1 MSFKS
6 RKFSLTD
13 ISKRKAAGV
22 RGVDGVWSEPSS
34 APLRALCRRA
44 RICMVVARQQ
54 GQKMVFMVQP
64 RQCISKARRPNLL
77 PFLRLPFI
85 VQASQVSRML
95 HHPFLPPSSFFFFK
109 KHPSAPRNVNSPGFK
124 YARSELGVNHH
135 FVFITH
141 SLSSLSRCA
150 RGMRSSG
157 VMEVFVLLLAPVLCL
172 PASAPPQRLR

>member
-1 MSFKS
+1 MHAFAWFWPGGKVRKWCLWSSSAFQKRAVTISFPFAVFPLSFNLLKCHT
-6 RKFSLTD
+6 RC
-13 ISKRKAAGV
+13 II
-22 RGVDGVWSEPSS
+22 PSS
-34 APLRALCRRA
+34 PLL
-44 RICMVVARQQ
+44 
-54 GQKMVFMVQP
+54 
-64 RQCISKARRPNLL
+64 
-77 PFLRLPFI
+77 
-85 VQASQVSRML
+85 
-95 HHPFLPPSSFFFFK
+95 FFK

-172 PASAPPQRLR
+172 PVSAPPKGCGSPRLVFRPNESCDWLGGLFPARPSTRLT

>member
-1 MSFKS
+1 MVGAFIVPFESFVSACAHLHGSGQSARSENGVYGPAEAVHFKS
-6 RKFSLTD
+6 APSQSPSL
-13 ISKRKAAGV
+13 S
-22 RGVDGVWSEPSS
+22 PSS
-34 APLRALCRRA
+34 LYRSSFSSVTHA
-44 RICMVVARQQ
+44 
-54 GQKMVFMVQP
+54 
-64 RQCISKARRPNLL
+64 
-77 PFLRLPFI
+77 
-85 VQASQVSRML
+85 ASS
-95 HHPFLPPSSFFFFK
+95 LPPLSSFFK

-172 PASAPPQRLR
+172 PASAPPKGCGSPLLVFRPNESCDWLGGLFPARPSTRLT